1 MLRVDRKRIGAIVV
15 LIVTFIFLAGG
26 AILACG
32 AGADEQKT
40 AEQSFKNIQALKG
53 MPDSQLMGA
62 MAYMQASLGARDC
75 EYCHVRSGENNW
87 EWEKDDKPKKQ
98 TARKMVQMV
107 LDINKASFNG
117 RPEVTCY
124 TCHQGHERPV
134 AMPSL
139 PIAAANA
146 ESPAPKPAGPF
157 PTPQQL
163 LDTYVQAVGGKA
175 VADKFGSMVLKGTQV
190 GLNGASMPLEV
201 YRKASGKILSSVSG
215 GFSQGFDGAA
225 GWTMGRNGARDMG
238 APELARMK
246 DLEGTYDVIK
256 IQEPFPKMRLVAK
269 EKVGDREAWVL
280 RAPGSDNKTVRL
292 YFDTETGLLL
302 RKVILTSTMIG
313 TIPEQLDFE
322 DYREADG
329 ARLPYAIRMSG
340 LNARNSWSQKFEI
353 IQHDLPI
360 DDGKFSKPAGKEQ

>member
-1 MLRVDRKRIGAIVV
+1 MPGADGKHIWTMV
-15 LIVTFIFLAGG
+15 LLITTSIILAGG
-26 AILACG
+26 AILAAG

-40 AEQSFKNIQALKG
+40 AEQTFKNIQALKG
-53 MPDSQLMGA
+53 LPESQLGA
-62 MAYMQASLGARDC
+62 VMSYMEASLGVRGC
-75 EYCHVRSGENNW
+75 EYCHVRSGEKNMD
-87 EWEKDDKPKKQ
+87 WEKDDNPKKQ

-139 PIAAANA
+139 PIPEANA
-146 ESPAPKPAGPF
+146 EPPAPKPAGPF
-157 PTPQQL
+157 PNPDQL
-163 LDTYVQAVGGKA
+163 LDKYVQAVGGRA
-175 VADKFGSMVLKGTQV
+175 AADKFGSMVLKGNQV
-190 GLNGASMPLEV
+190 GPNGSSMPLEI
-201 YRKASGKILSSVSG
+201 YRKAPGKILSSVSG
-215 GFSQGFDGAA
+215 GFSQGFDGTS
-225 GWTMGRNGARDMG
+225 GWTMGGNRARDMG

-246 DLEGTYDVIK
+246 DLEGTYDLIK

-269 EKVGDREAWVL
+269 EKVGGREAWVL

-322 DYREADG
+322 DYREVDG
-329 ARLPYAIRMSG
+329 ARLPYAIQMSG
-340 LNARNSWSQKFEI
+340 LNPRSSWSQKFESI
-353 IQHDLPI
+353 RRDIAI
-360 DDGKFSKPAGKEQ
+360 DDAKFSKPPDKEQ